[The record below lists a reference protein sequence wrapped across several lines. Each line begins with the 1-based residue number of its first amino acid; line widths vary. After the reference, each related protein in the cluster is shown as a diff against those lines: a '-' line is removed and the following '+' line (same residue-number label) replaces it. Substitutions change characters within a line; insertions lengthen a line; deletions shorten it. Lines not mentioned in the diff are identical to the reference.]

1 MFKRI
6 YNLLLDSIILKLK
19 NFITNKN
26 FDEYTLKLIQN
37 KILENLKKRNLNNY
51 ILSGFKVYSQN
62 DEDGI
67 IESIFSDIGITNKIF
82 VEIGIGNG
90 LENNTHYLLLKD
102 WRGLWIDS
110 NKKSI
115 KQLTKILPNNNKLL
129 IACHKVNPK
138 NINILLE
145 NYLKEFNLVKNNEI
159 DFLSI
164 DIDSI
169 DIFCLEDLEFIKPRV
184 ICIEYNSKFPSN
196 IKISIDN
203 KKLTNEHYEINWEYN
218 DYFGSS
224 LSFIVNKL
232 EKKNYKLISTNMT
245 GSNAFFVYN
254 DYYNKCRTFK
264 QSIKD
269 LYMPS
274 NYNLFQYN
282 IGHMPSFNFLIDKLN
297 NE

>member
-1 MFKRI
+1 M
-6 YNLLLDSIILKLK
+6 
-19 NFITNKN
+19 
-26 FDEYTLKLIQN
+26 
-37 KILENLKKRNLNNY
+37 
-51 ILSGFKVYSQN
+51 
-62 DEDGI
+62 
-67 IESIFSDIGITNKIF
+67 
-82 VEIGIGNG
+82 
-90 LENNTHYLLLKD
+90 
-102 WRGLWIDS
+102 
-110 NKKSI
+110 
-115 KQLTKILPNNNKLL
+115 TKILPNNNKLL
-129 IACHKVNPK
+129 IACHKINPE

-145 NYLKEFNLVKNNEI
+145 TYLKEFNLVNNNEI

-169 DIFCLEDLEFIKPRV
+169 DIFCLESLNFIKPRV

-203 KKLTNEHYEINWEYN
+203 KKLTDENYEINWEYN

-224 LSFIVNKL
+224 LSFIVSKL

-254 DYYNKCRTFK
+254 DYYNKCRTFE